1 MYSAI
6 AANKR
11 NTVIIIGLFVALL
24 TGISLWWG
32 YTSGNG
38 SSALFIVGFVLL
50 YTLFQYYAAGS
61 LAVAMSGA
69 QEIQKSD
76 NPRLWRIVENL
87 SITEG
92 MPMPKVYVIPDEA
105 PNAFATGRDPNH
117 AIVAAT
123 TGLLAIMDDKELEG
137 VMAHELGHVKNYDIR
152 VSTIVF
158 GLVSAIGILA
168 DMAIRASFFAGG
180 GRDKENDGGLGIA
193 LLAIGIVASIVAF
206 LIGPIVSAAVSR
218 QREYLADATGA
229 HTTRYPEGLASAL
242 EKLAQYG
249 RPLRRASS
257 SMAHMYISDPI
268 KPGITER
275 LFSTHPPLPARI
287 KRLREHFPRVP
298 VVEGIATRRRFMH
311 WELCFADVLLQRGG
325 FDLILGNP
333 PWLKVEWNESGILGE
348 RNPVFAVRKI
358 SAERQQLTE
367 LNQQLHVLEQTLKG

>member
-11 NTVIIIGLFVALL
+11 NTAIIIGLFVALL

-61 LAVAMSGA
+61 LAIAMSGA

-92 MPMPKVYVIPDEA
+92 MPMPKVYIIPDEA
-105 PNAFATGRDPNH
+105 PNAFATGRDPKH

-158 GLVSAIGILA
+158 GLVSAIGVLA
-168 DMAIRASFFAGG
+168 DMAIRASFFSG
-180 GRDKENDGGLGIA
+180 GRRDQNDGGLGIA

-287 KRLREHFPRVP
+287 KRLREI
-298 VVEGIATRRRFMH
+298 GSRF
-311 WELCFADVLLQRGG
+311 
-325 FDLILGNP
+325 
-333 PWLKVEWNESGILGE
+333 
-348 RNPVFAVRKI
+348 
-358 SAERQQLTE
+358 
-367 LNQQLHVLEQTLKG
+367 